1 MLRALW
7 QTLLSGLAF
16 GVVGSLLGL
25 LLGWQV
31 PVYFQAVYDLRR
43 GLDADPI
50 TLGAWVGFKQGFVGG
65 WIWFLVLSSLNAWA
79 ERDPAAWRRDLQER
93 RRDQAWSSG
102 APLMFLWL
110 AFAVFLGLM
119 VFRVGI
125 SMGRSDALELNNRI
139 TANGKSVRLGTVLLA
154 NKLMT
159 VTVRQAEIPE
169 RVRLQGSVPDQAA
182 RDALRDLLTQE
193 FGQGEADLMLSDVE
207 IDSPAAESERTM
219 DGLGRA
225 AAEDK
230 PVGAGT
236 P

>member
-1 MLRALW
+1 
-7 QTLLSGLAF
+7 
-16 GVVGSLLGL
+16 
-25 LLGWQV
+25 
-31 PVYFQAVYDLRR
+31 
-43 GLDADPI
+43 
-50 TLGAWVGFKQGFVGG
+50 
-65 WIWFLVLSSLNAWA
+65 
-79 ERDPAAWRRDLQER
+79 
-93 RRDQAWSSG
+93 
-102 APLMFLWL
+102 MFLWL